1 MRTSVSCGQ
10 GGGIPPGCMIVI
22 QPGWGVSIK
31 LYDTTQEYSQEYS
44 IMLYR
49 RDLDRSMSAV
59 TGSCADYC
67 SCTLTLSYLDMIAS
81 HGLVHM
87 VKTISTCG
95 LNHRTPGENNIRAHH
110 FSNNQ

>member
-1 MRTSVSCGQ
+1 MSPISVSCGQ

-49 RDLDRSMSAV
+49 RDLDRSIAV
-59 TGSCADYC
+59 MCK
-67 SCTLTLSYLDMIAS
+67 LTAVAPRLHY
-81 HGLVHM
+81 
-87 VKTISTCG
+87 
-95 LNHRTPGENNIRAHH
+95 
-110 FSNNQ
+110 